1 MDIELLEFKE
11 PSHTLKKVLR
21 EIRANSD
28 KKRFEGT
35 LSNEVIDGLYS
46 SIPYQ
51 KNLNSSV
58 VSILKI
64 KGSYNLEEGLLNIH
78 LKRSIMFYLM
88 MAPFI
93 VATIYF
99 IWDFYIQGNDLMPSL
114 AFFIQGCFILVATFI
129 LFEYEK
135 WKFKDRLRLLFN
147 EFK

>member
-1 MDIELLEFKE
+1 LEFKE
-11 PSHTLKKVLR
+11 PSHTLKKVLT

-35 LSNEVIDGLYS
+35 LSNEVIDGFYS
-46 SIPYQ
+46 SFQYRFF
-51 KNLNSSV
+51 LNSPVIST
-58 VSILKI
+58 LKI
-64 KGSYNLEEGLLNIH
+64 KGSYNLEEGLLNIR
-78 LKRSIMFYLM
+78 LKRSILFYLM
-88 MAPFI
+88 TAPFI

-99 IWDFYIQGNDLMPSL
+99 IWDFYIRGNDLMPSL
-114 AFFIQGCFILVATFI
+114 AFFIQGCFVLVATFI